1 MTTYT
6 DVAHPELQASLE
18 HGVLVLA
25 INRPKAKNAL
35 YSELYHAICDAL
47 IAAEEDDQI
56 KAVVLR
62 GAEDDFSAGNDM
74 GDFIKFFEYDLEK
87 IKAGDLPPF
96 RLLKTVAGFGKP
108 IILAIKGAAIGI
120 GVTLLLH
127 VDMAYADDTAVFQMP
142 FLGLGVTPEG
152 AATQLMVERIGYVET
167 CELLYTA
174 QKFDRQKAEKLGLI
188 NALPDGADVYDYA
201 YSQAQKIAN
210 MPHKTVRQTKQLLK
224 HDLGRIIQCIDDEAE
239 IFMRHVQSPE
249 CKEAVL
255 AFKEKRKPNFNQ

>member
-1 MTTYT
+1 MTIYRE
-6 DVAHPELQASLE
+6 VSHPELQSSLE

-62 GAEDDFSAGNDM
+62 GAGDDFSAGNDM

-120 GVTLLLH
+120 GVTLLLQWIWL
-127 VDMAYADDTAVFQMP
+127 MLMIRRYFRCP
-142 FLGLGVTPEG
+142 FWGL
-152 AATQLMVERIGYVET
+152 A
-167 CELLYTA
+167 
-174 QKFDRQKAEKLGLI
+174 
-188 NALPDGADVYDYA
+188 
-201 YSQAQKIAN
+201 
-210 MPHKTVRQTKQLLK
+210 
-224 HDLGRIIQCIDDEAE
+224 
-239 IFMRHVQSPE
+239 
-249 CKEAVL
+249 
-255 AFKEKRKPNFNQ
+255 